1 MQKNYETEVRKPEI
15 IVFAGPNGSG
25 KSVITR
31 RARIIEPYINAD
43 DIKRVSYCTDMEAAQ
58 RATAMREK
66 LVAERTGFSFE
77 TVMSTERNLLLLQKA
92 KKLGFFIRCIYV
104 LTADVNI
111 NVVRVR
117 SRQAAGG
124 HGVPVDKIRNRYG
137 KALKLVPDLVQI
149 CDVMHIY
156 DNTLEP
162 FRIFKRRKDEIFYW
176 ENEFWN
182 KHDIEILTGI
192 TL

>member
-31 RARIIEPYINAD
+31 LARIIEPYINAD

-77 TVMSTERNLLLLQKA
+77 TVMSTERNLQLLQKA

>member
-31 RARIIEPYINAD
+31 LARIIEPYINAD

>member
-1 MQKNYETEVRKPEI
+1 
-15 IVFAGPNGSG
+15 
-25 KSVITR
+25 
-31 RARIIEPYINAD
+31 
-43 DIKRVSYCTDMEAAQ
+43 
-58 RATAMREK
+58 MREK